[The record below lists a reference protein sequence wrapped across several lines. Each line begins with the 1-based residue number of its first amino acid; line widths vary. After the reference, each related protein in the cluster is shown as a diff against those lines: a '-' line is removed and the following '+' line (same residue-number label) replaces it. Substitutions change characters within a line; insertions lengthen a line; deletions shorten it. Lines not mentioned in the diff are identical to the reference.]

1 MKNDIRK
8 SSVLVLIAIY
18 CFAIGVFT
26 ISINHYD
33 VQTAKTTEQEKFLS
47 TVSVNLYCH
56 TTQLES
62 SVSNLNDFP
71 SPSFKNP
78 FKNLWAFNKTVEQ
91 FFELAFTQYEF
102 FSINLLIRY
111 RKTNIIFPFHCFW

>member
-1 MKNDIRK
+1 MKNDIK
-8 SSVLVLIAIY
+8 KTSVLVLIAIY

-26 ISINHYD
+26 TSINHYD
-33 VQTAKTTEQEKFLS
+33 VQTAQTTEQEKFLS

-62 SVSNLNDFP
+62 SVSNLNDFS
-71 SPSFKNP
+71 SPSFKNS

-91 FFELAFTQYEF
+91 FFEFAFTQYEF

>member
-18 CFAIGVFT
+18 CFAIGIVT
-26 ISINHYD
+26 TSINHYD
-33 VQTAKTTEQEKFLS
+33 VQTAQTTEQEKFLS

-62 SVSNLNDFP
+62 SVSNLNDLP
-71 SPSFKNP
+71 SPNFKNP